1 VQPEPSLVAIASK
14 RKKKPFVLTPHDL
27 ISVYGGFR
35 GAIKNLGD
43 IVFGRRVIRAAAA
56 IIAVAPTNR
65 EECIQLGAREEQ
77 ISIIPN
83 GIPRDEF
90 ESLKPSARLLS
101 DLGNPERVV
110 LSVAR
115 LVKYKGGQHIIQ
127 AIPDI
132 LEEYPTTKF
141 VFVGQDDGFGE
152 ELVRQAVNIGVY
164 DNCIFTGQISDDK
177 LKEFYATAD
186 VFVLASTVEIF
197 GIAALE
203 SIAAGTPA
211 VLADL
216 GGLSYILTEVGG
228 YPIDMTADVSK
239 QIARAVKAVF
249 KNDHENIAAQRQKV
263 LDDYS
268 WASVAKQLV
277 SAYEGV
283 IGPGG

>member
-1 VQPEPSLVAIASK
+1 
-14 RKKKPFVLTPHDL
+14 
-27 ISVYGGFR
+27 
-35 GAIKNLGD
+35 
-43 IVFGRRVIRAAAA
+43 
-56 IIAVAPTNR
+56 
-65 EECIQLGAREEQ
+65 
-77 ISIIPN
+77 
-83 GIPRDEF
+83 
-90 ESLKPSARLLS
+90 
-101 DLGNPERVV
+101 
-110 LSVAR
+110 
-115 LVKYKGGQHIIQ
+115 
-127 AIPDI
+127 
-132 LEEYPTTKF
+132 
-141 VFVGQDDGFGE
+141 DGFGE